1 MPSDRRSSHKPSCN
15 CHARLGRRIVPR
27 TNVDLSCSPRP
38 TPQRATMTER
48 DSRTSARLL
57 IIGIYP
63 VESVNDCFL
72 VECSVVGATERPNF
86 GAITQTSSRERS
98 DWQVA
103 YARSCSTKRAQGS
116 SPTFFN
122 TPTFYGRSWREL
134 PSSFTILTSIDH
146 SSRRSELSLC
156 HHQVG
161 DLSGSTQFPTTRPDV
176 SPRNCAVLPRAHHLP
191 APLQTS

>member
-1 MPSDRRSSHKPSCN
+1 
-15 CHARLGRRIVPR
+15 
-27 TNVDLSCSPRP
+27 
-38 TPQRATMTER
+38 MTER

-103 YARSCSTKRAQGS
+103 YDEKLLDEAGSRVVADLLQHSDVLWPQLARV
-116 SPTFFN
+116 TFFFHHLDVDRPLV
-122 TPTFYGRSWREL
+122 TPFGTVAL
-134 PSSFTILTSIDH
+134 PSP
-146 SSRRSELSLC
+146 SRRPLRL
-156 HHQVG
+156 
-161 DLSGSTQFPTTRPDV
+161 DAV
-176 SPRNCAVLPRAHHLP
+176 SYDPP
-191 APLQTS
+191 